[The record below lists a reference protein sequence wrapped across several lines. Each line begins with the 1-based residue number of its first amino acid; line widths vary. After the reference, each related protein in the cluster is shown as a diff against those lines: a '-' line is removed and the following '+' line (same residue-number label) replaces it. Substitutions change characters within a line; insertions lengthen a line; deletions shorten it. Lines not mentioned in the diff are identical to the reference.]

1 MSRLWT
7 DFRRDRMPAGGRIA
21 GRLKRSRLALTMP
34 ASGGAGM
41 NRKLRHLMIALAI
54 AGVGA
59 ALLFLM
65 ISDAICIAGAC

>member
-1 MSRLWT
+1 MADSGPVA
-7 DFRRDRMPAGGRIA
+7 RRIP
-21 GRLKRSRLALTMP
+21 GRLKRFRLALTIR

-41 NRKLRHLMIALAI
+41 SRKLRHLMIALAI

-65 ISDAICIAGAC
+65 ISDAVCIAGAC

>member
-1 MSRLWT
+1 
-7 DFRRDRMPAGGRIA
+7 MPAAGRSP
-21 GRLKRSRLALTMP
+21 GRLKRLRLPPTMR

-41 NRKLRHLMIALAI
+41 SRKLRHLMIALAI